1 MRELITRKGG
11 GGGSGERNKRTSWN
25 KIIIFFSYF
34 TTRET
39 SNLLLNCDWSMT
51 KQYWTLI
58 SVLLSTVMRFIVIF
72 FGL

>member
-1 MRELITRKGG
+1 MEQ
-11 GGGSGERNKRTSWN
+11 NN
-25 KIIIFFSYF
+25 NFVSYF